1 MHDDDVVA
9 WLAQQTQG
17 FSEKGVTELAVR
29 VFSQFDAEMRRQ
41 NLTQTELAS
50 RAGLHR
56 AHLSRL
62 INDPGN
68 VKLGTLVRIANALGL
83 KLEMTAQG
91 AAERPCAQAD
101 DPPPDALM
109 EWDDAREPVRASL
122 AA

>member
-1 MHDDDVVA
+1 MHDDDVMD

-29 VFSQFDAEMRRQ
+29 VFSQFEAEMQRQ

-91 AAERPCAQAD
+91 ATELPCARMD
-101 DPPPDALM
+101 DLPPDALG
-109 EWDDAREPVRASL
+109 EWENTREEALASL